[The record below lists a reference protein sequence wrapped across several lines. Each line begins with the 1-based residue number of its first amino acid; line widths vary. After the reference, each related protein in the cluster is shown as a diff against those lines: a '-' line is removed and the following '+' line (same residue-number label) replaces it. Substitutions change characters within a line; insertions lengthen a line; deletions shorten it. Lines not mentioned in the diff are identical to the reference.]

1 MKRSQI
7 ADLQSSLQLVRDQLQ
22 QCRTE
27 RVIFEQQMDVN
38 SCHDHRVLSRFY
50 NDETKLEGESKI
62 IEQKLLAARTCY
74 NLFMIG
80 ILFICLIIATLVVEL
95 LFRR

>member
-7 ADLQSSLQLVRDQLQ
+7 ADLRSSLQRARDQLQ
-22 QCRTE
+22 HSRTE
-27 RVIFEQQMDVN
+27 RAIFEQQMDVN

-62 IEQKLLAARTCY
+62 IEQKLHAMRTY
-74 NLFMIG
+74 HNLFLIG
-80 ILFICLIIATLVVEL
+80 MLFICLIIATLVVEF